1 MKSGN
6 HALIAVGTLFFLSDS
21 AHAAITGQIQAR
33 LVISAACEVSHATP
47 ISASMAARLDF
58 GSQGPTW
65 ARPLNAN
72 LQGNSSNLQVT
83 CNSQVTGFIVT
94 IDGGSNG
101 DGLSRHLSNG
111 LQTIPY
117 RLFIDAGGTDTYS
130 IGQQRNFAVGN
141 GTQVPI
147 PVYGA
152 VVANTTALPEGIY
165 SDILTITLDW

>member
-6 HALIAVGTLFFLSDS
+6 HALITVGTLFFLADS

-33 LVISAACEVSHATP
+33 LVISSACEVSRATP
-47 ISASMAARLDF
+47 LGASMAARLDF

-65 ARPLNAN
+65 SRPLNAN

-83 CNSQVTGFIVT
+83 CNSQVTGFTVT
-94 IDGGSNG
+94 IDGGTNG
-101 DGLSRHLSNG
+101 DGVSRYLSNG
-111 LQTIPY
+111 RQSIPY
-117 RLFIDAGGTDTYS
+117 RLFIDAGGTDSYS

-152 VVANTTALPEGIY
+152 VVANTNALPEGVY
-165 SDILTITLDW
+165 SDLLTVTLDW